1 MPTINYHLDQIDKS
15 GEPHLSDTI
24 RKILT
29 PSDKWHGE
37 LLIYNLDVV
46 IAVGYRVNSYEA
58 TRFRI
63 WTTQHKKNAPPHYRY
78 IVLGRSLRM
87 LLSLI
92 DHYIMPPMP
101 GLAIGISGLSSFLSQ
116 ITHSVVRNMPAT
128 EAAFSRATR
137 VTLAG
142 STTPAARKS
151 PNSSVFAL

>member
-1 MPTINYHLDQIDKS
+1 MS
-15 GEPHLSDTI
+15 GEHKELKKRYMMIGYADVDDTHTSFEETTSVLSENI
-24 RKILT
+24 K
-29 PSDKWHGE
+29 
-37 LLIYNLDVV
+37 LLIVAMGTDEKFALPLSNQQK
-46 IAVGYRVNSYEA
+46 
-58 TRFRI
+58 T
-63 WTTQHKKNAPPHYRY
+63 APPHYRY

>member
-1 MPTINYHLDQIDKS
+1 MSVEHNELKKRYMMIGYADVDDTHTSFEETTSVLFENIKQLIVAMGTDEKFAL
-15 GEPHLSDTI
+15 LS
-24 RKILT
+24 
-29 PSDKWHGE
+29 S
-37 LLIYNLDVV
+37 
-46 IAVGYRVNSYEA
+46 S
-58 TRFRI
+58 
-63 WTTQHKKNAPPHYRY
+63 QHKKTAPPHYRY

>member
-1 MPTINYHLDQIDKS
+1 MIGYADVDDTHTS
-15 GEPHLSDTI
+15 FEETTSVLSENI
-24 RKILT
+24 K
-29 PSDKWHGE
+29 
-37 LLIYNLDVV
+37 LLIVAMGTDEKFALPSYNQQK
-46 IAVGYRVNSYEA
+46 
-58 TRFRI
+58 T
-63 WTTQHKKNAPPHYRY
+63 APPHYRY

>member
-1 MPTINYHLDQIDKS
+1 MIGYADVDDTHTS
-15 GEPHLSDTI
+15 FEETTSVLSENI
-24 RKILT
+24 RQLIVAMGTDEKFAL
-29 PSDKWHGE
+29 PS
-37 LLIYNLDVV
+37 YNQQK
-46 IAVGYRVNSYEA
+46 
-58 TRFRI
+58 T
-63 WTTQHKKNAPPHYRY
+63 APPHYRY

>member
-1 MPTINYHLDQIDKS
+1 MIGSADVDDTHTS
-15 GEPHLSDTI
+15 FEETTSVLSENI
-24 RKILT
+24 KQ
-29 PSDKWHGE
+29 
-37 LLIYNLDVV
+37 LIVAMGTDEKFVLPLSNQQK
-46 IAVGYRVNSYEA
+46 
-58 TRFRI
+58 T
-63 WTTQHKKNAPPHYRY
+63 APPHYRY

>member
-1 MPTINYHLDQIDKS
+1 MIIGYADVDDTHTSFEETTSVLSENIKQLIVAMGT
-15 GEPHLSDTI
+15 GEKFALPLSNQQKT
-24 RKILT
+24 
-29 PSDKWHGE
+29 
-37 LLIYNLDVV
+37 
-46 IAVGYRVNSYEA
+46 
-58 TRFRI
+58 
-63 WTTQHKKNAPPHYRY
+63 APPHYRY

-92 DHYIMPPMP
+92 DHYIMPSMP

>member
-1 MPTINYHLDQIDKS
+1 MIIGYADVDDTHTSFEETTSVLSENIKQLIVAMGTDKKFAL
-15 GEPHLSDTI
+15 PLSNQQKT
-24 RKILT
+24 
-29 PSDKWHGE
+29 
-37 LLIYNLDVV
+37 
-46 IAVGYRVNSYEA
+46 
-58 TRFRI
+58 
-63 WTTQHKKNAPPHYRY
+63 APPHYRY

-137 VTLAG
+137 FTLAG